1 MTVHGS
7 DRAPSAAGVP
17 ITDLFA
23 VREYGM
29 SPAVMAA
36 SGGGSRGFGGH
47 VAAVA
52 LAAAYATVPQ
62 GLSVHHVHVEFLR
75 PAISGRPLRAPV
87 TGGVEA
93 AGPDST
99 CWLENLPPHGGTS

>member
-1 MTVHGS
+1 MTVYGS
-7 DRAPSAAGVP
+7 GPAPSPPAGGVP

-23 VREYGM
+23 VWEDGV

-36 SGGGSRGFGGH
+36 WGGGSRGFGGH

-62 GLSVHHVHVEFLR
+62 GLSIHHVHRRLR
-75 PAISGRPLRAPV
+75 YGAPADVAAAACP
-87 TGGVEA
+87 A
-93 AGPDST
+93 AGR
-99 CWLENLPPHGGTS
+99 